1 MPSISVIVPTY
12 RRPEHLA
19 GCLDALAAQERRPD
33 EVVVVLRPED
43 GATAAAL
50 GAWQAARRPAPFAL
64 QTAAVPRGGF
74 GCARNAGRR
83 AATGDLLAFIDDDA
97 RAAPDWLARLEAWL
111 AVPGVGGA
119 GGRDV
124 VHLPAGVIVP
134 AGPPETPV
142 GRVGWYGRLWGNH
155 HRGSGPPRPVQFL
168 KGCTMAFRRAAL
180 PWSDERL
187 AGEQYLDE
195 VDLGL
200 GVLARGFRL
209 LYDPAVQVA
218 HYPAP
223 VHGAGPRGA
232 LTPAR
237 VHALNCNY
245 VYIML
250 KHLPLPRAL
259 VALGFTFLCARADT
273 CGLLGF
279 AWARWESSAGRAGTA
294 AAGTATGTATRM
306 AAGMAAGIDA
316 AILTAAPGVRTV
328 LLPALAGKLAGLR
341 LFLAA
346 GRPAAAQAD
355 GAE

>member
-1 MPSISVIVPTY
+1 VPSISVIVPTY

-19 GCLDALAAQERRPD
+19 GCLDALAVQVRRPD

-50 GAWQAARRPAPFAL
+50 GAWQTAHQPVPFAL
-64 QTAAVPRGGF
+64 QTAPVCSGGF
-74 GCARNAGRR
+74 GRARNAGRC
-83 AATGDLLAFIDDDA
+83 AAMGDLLAFIDDDA
-97 RAAPDWLARLEAWL
+97 RAAPDWLACLETWL

-124 VHLPAGVIVP
+124 VHLPTGAVVP
-134 AGPPETPV
+134 PGPPQTPV

-155 HRGSGPPRPVQFL
+155 HRGSGPPRPVHFL

-200 GVLARGFRL
+200 GTLARGWQLR
-209 LYDPAVQVA
+209 YDPAVQVA

-223 VHGAGPRGA
+223 VYGPGPRGA

-250 KHLPLPRAL
+250 KHLPRPRAL
-259 VALGFTFLCARADT
+259 AALGYTFLGARAGT

-279 AWARWESSAGRAGTA
+279 AWARWAGRAGRRGTA
-294 AAGTATGTATRM
+294 PAGTAAP
-306 AAGMAAGIDA
+306 AAQPGP
-316 AILTAAPGVRTV
+316 PGVRTV

-341 LFLAA
+341 LFLATSRQ
-346 GRPAAAQAD
+346 RPA
-355 GAE
+355 G

>member
-12 RRPEHLA
+12 RRPAQLA
-19 GCLDALAAQERRPD
+19 GCLDALAAQVRRPD

-43 GATAAAL
+43 RATAAAL
-50 GAWQAARRPAPFAL
+50 ATWQAARRTALAPFPL
-64 QTAAVPRGGF
+64 QTALVRTGGF
-74 GCARNAGRR
+74 GRARNAGRR
-83 AATGDLLAFIDDDA
+83 AATGELLAFIDDDA

-111 AVPGVGGA
+111 AVPGAGGA

-124 VHLPAGVIVP
+124 VHRPGGAIVP
-134 AGPPETPV
+134 AGPAGTPV

-155 HRGSGPPRPVQFL
+155 HRGSGPPRPVHFL
-168 KGCTMAFRRAAL
+168 KGCNMAFRRAAL

-200 GVLARGFRL
+200 GVLARGYRL

-223 VHGAGPRGA
+223 VHGAGGRGV

-237 VHALNCNY
+237 VYALNCNY
-245 VYIML
+245 VYLML
-250 KHLPLPRAL
+250 KHLPWPRAL
-259 VALGFTFLCARADT
+259 AALAFTCTAARASYW
-273 CGLLGF
+273 GVLGF
-279 AWARWESSAGRAGTA
+279 AWARWVRDTGGAWTAAEA
-294 AAGTATGTATRM
+294 AAGT
-306 AAGMAAGIDA
+306 AAGMAAGA
-316 AILTAAPGVRTV
+316 AGTGAAPALGVRTV

-341 LFLAA
+341 LFLAS
-346 GRPAAAQAD
+346 RQPAAAQAD
-355 GAE
+355 GTG

>member
-12 RRPEHLA
+12 RRPAHLA

-43 GATAAAL
+43 GATAVAL
-50 GAWQAARRPAPFAL
+50 GGWQAAHRPAPFAL
-64 QTAAVPRGGF
+64 QTAPVRRGGF

-83 AATGDLLAFIDDDA
+83 AATGELLAFIDDDA
-97 RAAPDWLARLEAWL
+97 QAAPDWLARLEAWL
-111 AVPGVGGA
+111 ALPDVGGA

-124 VHLPAGVIVP
+124 VHLPAGTVVP
-134 AGPPETPV
+134 PGPPGTPV

-155 HRGSGPPRPVQFL
+155 HRGSGPPRPVHFV
-168 KGCTMAFRRAAL
+168 KGCTMAFRRTAL

-200 GVLARGFRL
+200 GTLAQGWQL
-209 LYDPAVQVA
+209 LYDPAAQVA

-223 VHGAGPRGA
+223 VYGAGPRGA

-237 VHALNCNY
+237 VYALNCNY

-250 KHLPLPRAL
+250 KHLPPPRAL
-259 VALGFTFLCARADT
+259 AALGYTFLGARAST

-279 AWARWESSAGRAGTA
+279 TWARWAGRASRPGTA
-294 AAGTATGTATRM
+294 AAGM
-306 AAGMAAGIDA
+306 AALAAA
-316 AILTAAPGVRTV
+316 PEPPGVRTV
-328 LLPALAGKLAGLR
+328 LVPALAGKLAGLR
-341 LFLAA
+341 LFLATRRQ
-346 GRPAAAQAD
+346 RPA
-355 GAE
+355 G